1 MYKNIFK
8 IVVRNLWKYKGYT
21 LVNIVGLGIGLAAIV
36 WGFQNYRFSFS
47 FDNFHPD
54 QDNVYRVITKKDGAD
69 GPQGIFPMAAVQLAK
84 NEFPGIAE
92 AVRFDGDGLNIKAGK
107 DETFG
112 DEVHFTDPGFFK
124 LFNFPVVSGTNN
136 ISDRSGVLITE
147 DAAKKYFG
155 NENPLGKTLLFYAGQ
170 PYAKPLTVKGI
181 LKNPPSNSTIRF
193 HFITNFENLTRP
205 DGTTIASD
213 DWTWFLDAAFFKIPN
228 PNDAK
233 QLGDK
238 LKKYLPLQN
247 KARED
252 WKAAGF
258 QAVSMR
264 QSAASSNWLGSNAF
278 FERPEDAAAYGP
290 IVLAFLLLFSACL
303 NFSNTTVARASQKL
317 KEIGM
322 RKVMGGTQRQLMIQL
337 LMECGFIVFLAILLS
352 ALLNMWWLPAY
363 NKMFGYIDVQA
374 TYFHD
379 STLLF
384 FLLITLLIS
393 TLLAGAYPA
402 FYITRFNPSSIFRGN
417 VKFGGKNIFSRLMLG
432 LQVSIAI
439 ITVVAGIAFSRN
451 AAFQKNYDFGYNIE
465 NTMSVSVTNKNS
477 FDALKNEMAALPQV
491 TGMAGT
497 RYQVGFNYRSKV
509 AESEG
514 TKKEVHYL
522 EVGHD
527 YLDVMGLKMATG
539 RSFEK
544 EREADFNSAVLIT
557 QKMAALYGWKDNE
570 ALNKQIK
577 IDTTVYSVAGVL
589 KDFHS
594 DLLFRPLEPV
604 AVKLVKED
612 QYQYLVVRAKQGD
625 LTNVY
630 EQSRKAWKKL
640 FPLQPFSAFYQNEV
654 KTEGYRVSNNIATIF
669 SGFALVSIL
678 LTATGL
684 FALVS
689 LTVLKKMKEIAIRKV
704 AGANPKHILV
714 LVGKG
719 YFWIFIFS
727 AFLGAYGGYALSK
740 LMLDLI
746 FKTNNGI
753 GGYTL
758 LYAIVILFAIAAV
771 TTGIKV
777 WQAVKT
783 NPVKMLKAE

>member
-1 MYKNIFK
+1 MLKNIFK

-21 LVNIVGLGIGLAAIV
+21 MVNIIGLGLGLAAIV

-54 QDNVYRVITKKDGAD
+54 LDNVYRVVTKKDGAD
-69 GPQGIFPMAAVQLAK
+69 RPQGIFPMAAVQLAK

-107 DETFG
+107 DETFA

-124 LFNFPVVSGTNN
+124 LFNFPLVSGTND
-136 ISDRSGVLITE
+136 ISDRSAVLITE

-170 PYAKPLTVKGI
+170 PYAKPLTVKGV
-181 LKNPPSNSTIRF
+181 LKDPPSNSTIRF

-205 DGTTIASD
+205 DGTTVASD
-213 DWTWFLDAAFFKIPN
+213 DWKWFLDAAFFKIPN

-233 QLGDK
+233 QFGEK

-252 WKAAGF
+252 WKATGF
-258 QAVSMR
+258 EVFSLR
-264 QSAASSNWLGSNAF
+264 QNAASSRWLGANAF
-278 FERPEDAAAYGP
+278 FERPEDSATYGP
-290 IVLAFLLLFSACL
+290 MVLAFLLLLSACL

-322 RKVMGGTQRQLMIQL
+322 RKVMGGTQCQLMIQL

-352 ALLNMWWLPAY
+352 ALLNMWWLPAF
-363 NKMFGYIDVQA
+363 NKMFVYIDVKA
-374 TYFHD
+374 NYFHD
-379 STLLF
+379 GTLLL
-384 FLLITLLIS
+384 FLLITLLIT

-417 VKFGGKNIFSRLMLG
+417 VKFGGKNIFSRIMLG

-451 AAFQKNYDFGYNIE
+451 AAFQKNYDFGYNVE
-465 NTMSVSVTNKNS
+465 NTISVAIANKND
-477 FDALKNEMAALPQV
+477 FDALKHELASLPQV
-491 TGMAGT
+491 TAMAGT
-497 RYQVGFNYRSKV
+497 RFQIGFDYRNKV
-509 AESEG
+509 IESENI
-514 TKKEVHYL
+514 KKEVHYL
-522 EVGHD
+522 EVGND
-527 YLDVMGLKMATG
+527 YNNVMGLKMAAG
-539 RSFEK
+539 RGFDK
-544 EREADFNSAVLIT
+544 ERETDYTNAVLIT
-557 QKMAALYGWKDNE
+557 QKMAATYGWKDAE
-570 ALNKQIK
+570 AINKILR
-577 IDTTVYSVAGVL
+577 IDTASYSVVGVL

-594 DLLFRPLEPV
+594 DLLFSPLEPV
-604 AVKLVKED
+604 AMKLVKED
-612 QYQYLVVRAKQGD
+612 QYQYLVVQAKQGD
-625 LTNVY
+625 LTSVY
-630 EQSRKAWKKL
+630 EQTKKAWQKL
-640 FPLQPFSAFYQNEV
+640 FPLQPFRGLYQNEV
-654 KTEGYRVSNNIATIF
+654 KSEGYRVSNNIATIF
-669 SGFALVSIL
+669 SWFALVSIL

-704 AGANPKHILV
+704 AGADPKHILV

-719 YFWIFIFS
+719 YFWIFILA
-727 AFLGAYGGYALSK
+727 AFFGAYAGYSLSK
-740 LMLDLI
+740 LLLDMI

-758 LYAIVILFAIAAV
+758 LYAIGILFGIAAV

-777 WQAVKT
+777 WQAAKT
-783 NPVKMLKAE
+783 NPVKMLRSE

>member
-1 MYKNIFK
+1 MIKNIFK

-21 LVNIVGLGIGLAAIV
+21 LVNILGLGMGLAAIV

-54 QDNVYRVITKKDGAD
+54 QDKVYRVVTKKDGSD
-69 GPQGIFPMAAVQLAK
+69 IPQGIFPMAAVQSAK
-84 NEFPGIAE
+84 SEFPGIAE
-92 AVRFDGDGLNIKAGK
+92 AVRFDGAGLNIKAGK
-107 DETFG
+107 DETFA
-112 DEVHFTDPGFFK
+112 DEVHFTDQAFFK
-124 LFNFPVVSGTNN
+124 VFNFPLVSGNN
-136 ISDRSGVLITE
+136 DINDRSAVLITE

-155 NENPLGKTLLFYAGQ
+155 NENPLGKTMLFYAGQ
-170 PYAKPLTVKGI
+170 PYAKPLTVKGV
-181 LKNPPSNSTIRF
+181 LKDPPSNSTIRF
-193 HFITNFENLTRP
+193 HFITNFENLTKP
-205 DGTTIASD
+205 DGTTIASN
-213 DWTWFLDAAFFKIPN
+213 DWKWFVGGAFFKIPN
-228 PNDAK
+228 PADAK
-233 QLGDK
+233 QLGEK

-252 WKAAGF
+252 WKAKGF
-258 QAVSMR
+258 QVLTLKENADLSDR
-264 QSAASSNWLGSNAF
+264 LGANAF
-278 FERPEDAAAYGP
+278 FQRPEDSAAYGP
-290 IVLAFLLLFSACL
+290 IVLAFLLLLSACL

-352 ALLNMWWLPAY
+352 ALLNMWWLPAF
-363 NKMFGYIDVQA
+363 NKMFVYIDVKA
-374 TYFHD
+374 NYFHD
-379 STLLF
+379 NTLLVFLLSTLLV
-384 FLLITLLIS
+384 T

-417 VKFGGKNIFSRLMLG
+417 VKFGGKNIFSRIMLG
-432 LQVSIAI
+432 LQVSISI

-451 AAFQKNYDFGYNIE
+451 ASFQKNYDFGYSVE
-465 NTMSVSVTNKNS
+465 NTISVSVPDKNS

-497 RYQVGFNYRSKV
+497 RNQIGFDYRNKV
-509 AESEG
+509 VESEG
-514 TKKEVHYL
+514 VKKEMNYL
-522 EVGHD
+522 EVGPD
-527 YLDVMGLKMATG
+527 YLNIMGLKMAAG

-544 EREADFNSAVLIT
+544 EREADFTNAILIT

-570 ALNKQIK
+570 ALNKQLK
-577 IDTTVYSVAGVL
+577 IDTVFYSVAGVL

-594 DLLFRPLEPV
+594 DLLFSPLEPV
-604 AVKLVKED
+604 VIKLVKED
-612 QYQYLVVRAKQGD
+612 KYQYLVVQAKQGN
-625 LTNVY
+625 LTSVY
-630 EQSRKAWKKL
+630 DQTKKAWQKL
-640 FPLQPFSAFYQNEV
+640 FPLQPFRAFYQNEV
-654 KTEGYRVSNNIATIF
+654 KAEGYRVSNNIATIF
-669 SGFALVSIL
+669 SWFAVVSIL

-689 LTVLKKMKEIAIRKV
+689 LTVLKRMKEIAIRKV
-704 AGANPKHILV
+704 AGAYPKHILV
-714 LVGKG
+714 LIGKG

-727 AFLGAYGGYALSK
+727 AFFGAYAGYALSK
-740 LMLDLI
+740 LFLDMI

-758 LYAIVILFAIAAV
+758 FYAIGILFTIALV

-777 WQAVKT
+777 WQAVRT
-783 NPVKMLKAE
+783 NPVKLLRSE

>member
-1 MYKNIFK
+1 MIKNIFK

-21 LVNIVGLGIGLAAIV
+21 LVNILGLGMGLAAIV

-54 QDNVYRVITKKDGAD
+54 QDNVYRVVTKKEGAD

-107 DETFG
+107 DETFA
-112 DEVHFTDPGFFK
+112 EQAHFTDPAFFK
-124 LFNFPVVSGTNN
+124 LFNFPLVSGTND
-136 ISDRSGVLITE
+136 ISDRSAVLITA

-155 NENPLGKTLLFYAGQ
+155 NENPLGKTLLFYAGK
-170 PYAKPLTVKGI
+170 PYAKPLTIKGI
-181 LKNPPSNSTIRF
+181 LKDPPSNSTMRF
-193 HFITNFENLTRP
+193 QFITNFENLTKP

-213 DWTWFLDAAFFKIPN
+213 DWKWFLDAAYFKIPN
-228 PNDAK
+228 PADVK
-233 QLGDK
+233 QLTEK

-252 WKAAGF
+252 WKVTGF
-258 QAVSMR
+258 QVFSIR
-264 QSAASSNWLGSNAF
+264 QNAALSRVLGSNAF
-278 FERPEDAAAYGP
+278 FERSEDSAAYGP
-290 IVLAFLLLFSACL
+290 IVLAFLLLLSACL

-322 RKVMGGTQRQLMIQL
+322 RKVMGGTQRQLMTQL
-337 LMECGFIVFLAILLS
+337 LLECAFIVFIAILLS
-352 ALLNMWWLPAY
+352 ALLNIWWLPAF
-363 NKMFGYIDVQA
+363 NKMFVYIDVQA
-374 TYFHD
+374 NYFHD
-379 STLLF
+379 TTLLIF
-384 FLLITLLIS
+384 LLTTLLIT

-417 VKFGGKNIFSRLMLG
+417 VKFGGKNIFSRIMLG

-451 AAFQKNYDFGYNIE
+451 AAFQKNYDYGYNVE
-465 NTMSVSVTNKNS
+465 NTLSVVVTDKNS

-491 TGMAGT
+491 TAMAGT
-497 RYQVGFNYRSKV
+497 RYQIGFDYRNKV
-509 AESEG
+509 VESEG
-514 TKKEVHYL
+514 TKKEVTYL
-522 EVGHD
+522 EVGQD
-527 YLDVMGLKMATG
+527 YLNVMGLKMAAG
-539 RSFEK
+539 RRFEK
-544 EREADFNSAVLIT
+544 ERESDFTNAILIT
-557 QKMAALYGWKDNE
+557 QKMAALYGWKDSE
-570 ALNKQIK
+570 ALNKQLK
-577 IDTTVYSVAGVL
+577 IDTAFYSVAGVL

-594 DLLFRPLEPV
+594 DLLFSPLEPV
-604 AVKLVKED
+604 AIKLVKED
-612 QYQYLVVRAKQGD
+612 KYQYLVVQAKQGD
-625 LTNVY
+625 LINVY
-630 EQSRKAWKKL
+630 EQSKKAWQKL
-640 FPLQPFSAFYQNEV
+640 FPLQPFRGFYQNEV
-654 KTEGYRVSNNIATIF
+654 KAEGYRVSNNIATIF
-669 SGFALVSIL
+669 SWFALVSIL

-714 LVGKG
+714 LIGKG

-727 AFLGAYGGYALSK
+727 ALFGAYAGYALSK
-740 LMLDLI
+740 LLLDLI

-753 GGYTL
+753 GGYTM
-758 LYAIVILFAIAAV
+758 LYAIAILFAIAAI

-783 NPVKMLKAE
+783 NPVKMLRAE

>member
-1 MYKNIFK
+1 MIKNIFK

-21 LVNIVGLGIGLAAIV
+21 LVNILGLGMGLAAIV

-47 FDNFHPD
+47 FDDFHPD
-54 QDNVYRVITKKDGAD
+54 KDNVYRVVTKKDGSD
-69 GPQGIFPMAAVQLAK
+69 IPQGIFPMAAVQSAK
-84 NEFPGIAE
+84 SEFPGIAE
-92 AVRFDGDGLNIKAGK
+92 AVRFDGAGLNIKAGK
-107 DETFG
+107 DETFA
-112 DEVHFTDPGFFK
+112 DEVHFTDQAFFK
-124 LFNFPVVSGTNN
+124 VFNFPLVSGNN
-136 ISDRSGVLITE
+136 DINDRSAVLITE
-147 DAAKKYFG
+147 DAVKKYFG

-170 PYAKPLTVKGI
+170 PHAKPLTVKGV
-181 LKNPPSNSTIRF
+181 LKDPPSNSTIRF
-193 HFITNFENLTRP
+193 HFITNFENLTKP
-205 DGTTIASD
+205 DGTTIASN
-213 DWTWFLDAAFFKIPN
+213 DWKWFVGGAFFKIPN
-228 PNDAK
+228 PADAK
-233 QLGDK
+233 QLGEK

-252 WKAAGF
+252 WKAKGF
-258 QAVSMR
+258 QVLTLKENADLSDR
-264 QSAASSNWLGSNAF
+264 LGANEF
-278 FERPEDAAAYGP
+278 FQRPEDSAAYGP
-290 IVLAFLLLFSACL
+290 IVLAFLLLLSACL

-352 ALLNMWWLPAY
+352 ALLNMWWLPAF

-374 TYFHD
+374 NYFHD
-379 STLLF
+379 NTLLF
-384 FLLITLLIS
+384 FLLSTLLAT

-451 AAFQKNYDFGYNIE
+451 AAFQKNYDFGYSVE
-465 NTMSVSVTNKNS
+465 NTISVSVPDKNS

-497 RYQVGFNYRSKV
+497 RNQIGFDYRNKV
-509 AESEG
+509 VESEG
-514 TKKEVHYL
+514 VKKEMHYL
-522 EVGHD
+522 EVGPD
-527 YLDVMGLKMATG
+527 YLNVMGLKMAAG

-544 EREADFNSAVLIT
+544 EREADFTNAILIT
-557 QKMAALYGWKDNE
+557 QKMAALYGWKENE
-570 ALNKQIK
+570 ALNKQLK
-577 IDTTVYSVAGVL
+577 IDTAFYSVAGVL

-594 DLLFRPLEPV
+594 DLLFSPLEPV
-604 AVKLVKED
+604 VIKLVKED
-612 QYQYLVVRAKQGD
+612 KYQYLVVQAKQGN
-625 LTNVY
+625 LTNIY
-630 EQSRKAWKKL
+630 DQTKKAWQKL
-640 FPLQPFSAFYQNEV
+640 FPLQPFRAFYQNEV
-654 KTEGYRVSNNIATIF
+654 KAEGYRVSNNIATIF
-669 SGFALVSIL
+669 SWFAVISIL

-689 LTVLKKMKEIAIRKV
+689 LTVLKRMKEIAIRKV
-704 AGANPKHILV
+704 AGAYPKHILV
-714 LVGKG
+714 LIGKG

-727 AFLGAYGGYALSK
+727 AFFGAYAGYELSK
-740 LMLDLI
+740 LLLDMI

-758 LYAIVILFAIAAV
+758 FYAFGILFTIALI

-777 WQAVKT
+777 WQAVRT
-783 NPVKMLKAE
+783 NPVKMLRSE